1 MILVFMRTMYAAE
14 RERPE
19 KYRPELES
27 DPELCDASSMFHHL
41 SYRANWELAVMWI
54 HDKPMD
60 SGYNYVCD
68 VMNA

>member
-27 DPELCDASSMFHHL
+27 DPELCDICQFNVPPFKL
-41 SYRANWELAVMWI
+41 SGQLGA
-54 HDKPMD
+54 
-60 SGYNYVCD
+60 GCYVD
-68 VMNA
+68 P

>member
-1 MILVFMRTMYAAE
+1 MRTVYAAE

-41 SYRANWELAVMWI
+41 SYRANWELAVMWSMI
-54 HDKPMD
+54 SPWIVDITM
-60 SGYNYVCD
+60 C
-68 VMNA
+68 VM